1 MLGHLPT
8 MVVAAMLVVSAGSAA
23 AQTPQSV
30 LDLLKADYDIVS
42 ISPISG
48 SYAVFLEKD
57 DGESVVICQI
67 GFNAAGSAFST
78 DKCYPLE
85 K

>member
-8 MVVAAMLVVSAGSAA
+8 MIVTATLVASAGSAA

-30 LDLLKADYDIVS
+30 LELLKADYDIVS

-67 GFNAAGSAFST
+67 GINAAGSAFST

>member
-1 MLGHLPT
+1 MPIFRFSMST
-8 MVVAAMLVVSAGSAA
+8 VAAIMLLAGSAA

-30 LDLLKADYDIVS
+30 LELLKADYDIVA
-42 ISPISG
+42 ITPISG

-57 DGESVVICQI
+57 EGEAVVICQI
-67 GFNAAGSAFST
+67 GINGAGSAFST